1 MSGPS
6 RAEERAMEV
15 LEAFGTNGPPV
26 AVEGIARAHGAQIT
40 YETFDGQVSGML
52 IRDEDRVIIGVNST
66 HVPVRQRFTIAHE
79 IGHLVMH
86 KGRPVFIDR
95 LVRVN
100 ERDGS
105 SDKEERQAN
114 AFAAEL
120 LMPRSFVTAEVERIF
135 TKRSQIMPEQLIE
148 ELAARF
154 EVSSAAMGY
163 RLANLNILDPYPMH

>member
-6 RAEERAMEV
+6 RAEEHAMAV
-15 LEAFGTNGPPV
+15 LEASGISGPPV
-26 AVEGIARAHGAQIT
+26 AVEKIARAQGAQVT
-40 YETFDGQVSGML
+40 YEVFDGQVSGML
-52 IRDEDRVIIGVNST
+52 IRDEERTIIGVNST
-66 HVPVRQRFTIAHE
+66 HAPVRQRFTIAHE

-95 LVRVN
+95 LVRIN

-105 SDKEERQAN
+105 TDKEERQAN

-120 LMPRSFVTAEVERIF
+120 LMPRAFVTAEIERIF
-135 TKRSQIMPEQLIE
+135 GKRSQMMPEQLVD
-148 ELAARF
+148 ELAVRF

-163 RLANLNILDPYPMH
+163 RLVNLNVLDFYPGH

>member
-6 RAEERAMEV
+6 PAEEQAMEV
-15 LEAFGTNGPPV
+15 LEAFGSSGPPV
-26 AVEGIARAHGAQIT
+26 AVEKIALAQGAQIT

-66 HVPVRQRFTIAHE
+66 HAPVRQRFTIAHE

-95 LVRVN
+95 LVRIN

-105 SDKEERQAN
+105 SDKDERQAN

-120 LMPRSFVTAEVERIF
+120 LMPRTFVTAEIERIF
-135 TKRSQIMPEQLIE
+135 GKRSQTMPEQLVDD
-148 ELAARF
+148 LAAKF
-154 EVSSAAMGY
+154 NVSSAAMGY
-163 RLANLNILDPYPMH
+163 RLVNLNILDFYPGH